1 MKICEYHWYEHY
13 GIGRFE
19 ISEGSQR
26 KMIVKLKSNTQNH
39 TDLSVNQP
47 YFVIGI
53 EADDYRLLN
62 DAGKPY
68 LYPHE
73 FFDVIDSAQP
83 IDWITQYGEDG
94 EQYSYPEPLNEVGF
108 FEDLFEQQPEK
119 ISIFWHV
126 VNQTLSKA
134 A

>member
-1 MKICEYHWYEHY
+1 
-13 GIGRFE
+13 
-19 ISEGSQR
+19 
-26 KMIVKLKSNTQNH
+26 MIVKLKATTYNYS
-39 TDLSVNQP
+39 DLSEDQP

-68 LYPHE
+68 LYPPE
-73 FFDVIDSAQP
+73 IFDVVNSSQP
-83 IDWITQYGEDG
+83 IDWVTEFGDDG
-94 EQYSYPEPLNEVGF
+94 EQYSYPAPLNEVGF
-108 FEDLFEQQPEK
+108 FEDLFEQKQEK
-119 ISIFWHV
+119 MSIFWHV